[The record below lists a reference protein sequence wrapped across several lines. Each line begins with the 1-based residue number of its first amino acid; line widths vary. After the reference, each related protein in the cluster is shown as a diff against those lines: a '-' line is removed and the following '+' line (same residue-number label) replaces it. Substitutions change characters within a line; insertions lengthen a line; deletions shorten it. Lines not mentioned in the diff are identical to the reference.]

1 MRAIVIEMVAVG
13 PDPNPI
19 WWRGIGSPAPASWGY
34 VFEDFTGDDTGQS
47 WALAAAVFVAQTRRR
62 TGRGPTFAE
71 LFAHLLPDTCGL
83 PAPFP
88 PGLEF
93 MERRRA
99 ISGFRGS
106 RGVRCAVRVAV
117 PRTSRLPRR
126 TTRAFRYVPPR
137 SSSVSRVKRSLGL
150 ETRTVSP
157 RDRGASRDST

>member
-19 WWRGIGSPAPASWGY
+19 WWRGVGSPAPASWAY
-34 VFEDFTGDDTGQS
+34 VFEDFTGDDTAES

-71 LFAHLLPDTCGL
+71 LFAHLLSDTCGL

-99 ISGFRGS
+99 ISGFRGHVAIEWRRRNMIAWDS
-106 RGVRCAVRVAV
+106 GVMRSLRVG
-117 PRTSRLPRR
+117 
-126 TTRAFRYVPPR
+126 RAFRER
-137 SSSVSRVKRSLGL
+137 SRARNKS
-150 ETRTVSP
+150 
-157 RDRGASRDST
+157 DREREDCDV